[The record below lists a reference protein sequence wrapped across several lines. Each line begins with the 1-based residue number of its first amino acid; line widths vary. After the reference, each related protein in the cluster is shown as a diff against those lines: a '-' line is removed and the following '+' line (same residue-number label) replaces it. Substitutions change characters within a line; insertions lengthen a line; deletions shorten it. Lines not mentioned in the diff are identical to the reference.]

1 MTRTCNN
8 CDPNHSEEWCLSKEL
23 AKSNR
28 RLRIVIAVVVALW
41 LVTVI
46 GFFVT
51 SNNNGDNIEKATVS
65 EQFSF
70 AESDGIATH
79 ETEVS

>member
-23 AKSNR
+23 AKRNR
-28 RLRIVIAVVVALW
+28 KLKIALLVVVVLW
-41 LVTVI
+41 LVTVV
-46 GFFVT
+46 GWMVT
-51 SNNNGDNIEKATVS
+51 LATVSNALPDTVS

-70 AESDGIATH
+70 AESDGIAIH

>member
-23 AKSNR
+23 AKRNR
-28 RLRIVIAVVVALW
+28 KLKIALLVVVVLW

-46 GFFVT
+46 GWMVT
-51 SNNNGDNIEKATVS
+51 LAAVSNTFPDTVS
-65 EQFSF
+65 ESLFLG
-70 AESDGIATH
+70 ESDGQTIY

>member
-23 AKSNR
+23 AKRNR
-28 RLRIVIAVVVALW
+28 KLKIALLVVVVLW

-46 GFFVT
+46 GWMVT
-51 SNNNGDNIEKATVS
+51 LATVS
-65 EQFSF
+65 NTLPDNVSESLFLG
-70 AESDGIATH
+70 ESDGQTIY
-79 ETEVS
+79 ETKVS